1 MFSTLFSR
9 RPGLETAVA
18 RAKKHVRK
26 AIVELDNAGAPG
38 DIAAHLD
45 HATAQPDLARRC

>member
-9 RPGLETAVA
+9 RPSLETAVA
-18 RAKKHVRK
+18 RARKHVRK
-26 AIVELDNAGAPG
+26 AIRELDNAGAPA

-45 HATAQPDLARRC
+45 QAMQRLNEI